1 MNDKFE
7 CTLDA
12 TEALQWASQD
22 VVFRIL
28 RDMDAPQNCF
38 IPVEIHYDREQRTW
52 IPVAA

>member
-38 IPVEIHYDREQRTW
+38 TPVEIHYDREQRTW